1 MEPLN
6 AALEELGK
14 RTSGIDSA
22 MEGGGDG
29 SLLPAGSRLSEPALS
44 PEQLAGL
51 FKEFSRTTLRLQDS
65 HRALEA
71 RLAELR
77 RELAE
82 KNLLLERKKRLESLG
97 LMVAGAAHE
106 IRNPLGS
113 ISLYLD
119 CLSEEVRGGASKP
132 AECLRLI
139 RQIEEAISH
148 LNSIVVNMLIF
159 ASPAKTRW
167 EDCDL
172 VVVVQEALDLLK
184 NDLDSS
190 CAHCRFDPPELSH
203 AGRVWIAGDRDQV
216 RCVLLNI
223 LKNAV
228 QAMEPGGS
236 ITFGARRARGE
247 GKLYQVLSIRDTGP
261 GIPPENLEQ
270 VFIPFFTEGKKKG
283 GVGLGLTIVHSLME
297 SLGGKVELENL
308 PGSGL
313 EARLFFLASEGL
325 TGMKGKNGGC
335 KENPAEAA
343 KP

>member
-22 MEGGGDG
+22 REGAMEGSRDG
-29 SLLPAGSRLSEPALS
+29 SLLPGGPRLSESALS

-51 FKEFSRTTLRLQDS
+51 FEEFSRTTLRLQES

-71 RLAELR
+71 RLASLR

-119 CLSEEVRGGASKP
+119 CLSEEVRGEASRP
-132 AECLRLI
+132 ECLRLI
-139 RQIEEAISH
+139 RQIEEAIAH

-159 ASPAKTRW
+159 ASPAKSRW

-172 VVVVQEALDLLK
+172 AVVVQEALDLLK
-184 NDLDSS
+184 NDLDRSKT
-190 CAHCRFDPPELSH
+190 CCRFESPEMDRP
-203 AGRVWIAGDRDQV
+203 GRIWISGDRDQV

-228 QAMEPGGS
+228 QAMEPGGA
-236 ITFGARRARGE
+236 ITLGARRARGD
-247 GKLYQVLSIRDTGP
+247 GKLYHVLSIRDTGP
-261 GIPPENLEQ
+261 GIPPENLEK

-297 SLGGKVELENL
+297 RLGGKVELDNL
-308 PGSGL
+308 PQGGL
-313 EARLFFLASEGL
+313 EARLFFLAGL
-325 TGMKGKNGGC
+325 NGKTGCC
-335 KENPAEAA
+335 KEASTEGA